1 MPQTVTESPRTS
13 SIAEPTN
20 NGRFSS
26 TKVAAVILLALALV
40 AGILR
45 FHRIADLPP
54 GLHYDAGSNG
64 ADALQVLQGEHA
76 LFFPEKSFGREW
88 LGIYLVALSV
98 SFLGRTELAVRLPT
112 LVVGTS
118 VIFAVF
124 WLGWLLF
131 GRDERGR
138 SRHWRGLLVGGAAAG
153 LLAVSTNQ
161 TILGRTAYRVQLLPL
176 ILCLSLALL
185 WWGWECRGRRRGALW
200 RIVLAGLFAGLLLHT
215 YTPARVT
222 PFLFLIFGLSFLWPY
237 RLVTPRTVRAE
248 LPWILTFG
256 VAFAFAAALIIL
268 HFVLNPQHLFLRS
281 NELWLF
287 DQNRSL
293 DDPLLL
299 LLRNVWGYLLLF
311 GFRGDPEWR
320 HNFAGQPM
328 LNLWEAASFWL
339 GVVVAIRRWKLP
351 ASRLLLIWMG
361 VMFLPAAL
369 FFDEV
374 PLPNTVRV
382 IGAMPAVYL
391 LTGLGLW
398 EAAEFL
404 RKRFL
409 PDNEAFFFA
418 TIGGVAGCVIL
429 VQGAITYFTYFQK
442 WAAVPE
448 LNNEYE
454 VEWSILA
461 KHLNALPY
469 SADTVYLVPDGQ
481 RHLQLEEGFR
491 SYTLDFLYLGKTPVY
506 LFHSAVPDLA
516 KEIESSLAGIKD
528 YSTVKAV
535 EWTIKSV
542 WTGDEYE
549 RFAFLLGKYGR
560 YVESEDYGSFRIHSY
575 SDVSLDDPWKPFD
588 FLEPLSVIYDG
599 GIELVGVA
607 LGQDQDQQSIERPIP
622 LSKPRRMW
630 VVLRWQTTADLGI
643 SYAVSLRLRNSDAN
657 EVYKKDL
664 ILWKPD
670 HSITGDGGPA
680 EQFDSWISLDIP
692 ADLLPGDYELSLI
705 VYDEVTLKPTVEL
718 GVWEPERTLANF
730 RLGVSR

>member
-1 MPQTVTESPRTS
+1 MPQKASEAPSTTTS
-13 SIAEPTN
+13 AELAKD
-20 NGRFSS
+20 GRFSPAM
-26 TKVAAVILLALALV
+26 VAAVILLALAL
-40 AGILR
+40 AAAILR
-45 FHRIADLPP
+45 FHRIGDLPP

-76 LFFPEKSFGREW
+76 LFFPEKSYGREW

-98 SFLGRTELAVRLPT
+98 SILGRTELAIRLPT

-131 GRDERGR
+131 GKDEGGR
-138 SRHWRGLLVGGAAAG
+138 SRPWRGLLVGGAAAG

-185 WWGWECRGRRRGALW
+185 WWGWECRGRRRGAGW
-200 RIVLAGLFAGLLLHT
+200 RIVLAGLCAGLLLHT

-222 PFLFLIFGLSFLWPY
+222 PFLFLIFGLSFMWPY
-237 RLVTPRTVRAE
+237 RLVTPKTVRAE
-248 LPWILTFG
+248 LPLILTFG
-256 VAFAFAAALIIL
+256 GAFALAAAPIIL

-287 DQNRSL
+287 DLNRSL
-293 DDPLLL
+293 DDPFVL
-299 LLRNVWGYLLLF
+299 LLRNVWGYLMLF

-339 GVVVAIRRWKLP
+339 GVVVAIWRWKLP
-351 ASRLLLIWMG
+351 AYRLLLIWMG

-374 PLPNTVRV
+374 PLPNAVRV
-382 IGAMPAVYL
+382 IGAMPAIYL
-391 LTGLGLW
+391 LAGLGLW
-398 EAAEFL
+398 ETAQFL

-409 PDNEAFFFA
+409 PDNEAYFIAFV
-418 TIGGVAGCVIL
+418 GSVAGCVIL
-429 VQGAITYFTYFQK
+429 VQGVITYFTYFQR

-461 KHLNALPY
+461 KYLNALPF

-491 SYTLDFLYLGKTPVY
+491 SYTLDFLYQGKTPVY
-506 LFHSAVPDLA
+506 LFHAAVPDLA
-516 KEIESSLAGIKD
+516 KEIESSLVAVKNL
-528 YSTVKAV
+528 STVKAV
-535 EWTIKSV
+535 EWTLKSV

-560 YVESEDYGSFRIHSY
+560 YLGSEDYGNFRIHSY
-575 SDVSLDDPWKPFD
+575 SDVSLDGTWVPFD
-588 FLEPLSVIYDG
+588 NLEPLSVVYDG
-599 GIELVGVA
+599 GIELVGAA
-607 LGQDQDQQSIERPIP
+607 LGQGQDQLSIENPIP
-622 LSKPRRMW
+622 LSRPRTMW
-630 VVLRWQTTADLGI
+630 TVLRWQTTPDLGI
-643 SYAVSLRLRNSDAN
+643 SYAVSLRLRNSEAN
-657 EVYKKDL
+657 EVFKKDV

-670 HSITGDGGPA
+670 HSVTGDGGPA
-680 EQFDSWISLDIP
+680 GRFDTWMSLDIP
-692 ADLLPGDYELSLI
+692 TDLLPGDYELSLI

-718 GVWEPERTLANF
+718 GVWEPERTLARL
-730 RLGVSR
+730 RLGAAQ